1 MSFVRFG
8 AAYQSAAAGPATV
21 TGAAE
26 LASAS
31 NLAAVGTAA
40 PTGAANLSAVSSLT
54 ATATSGPAVVDGA
67 AALAGAATLAA
78 DSLWLNTLTGIA
90 DSVAV
95 TTGNSG
101 SSSGDAFS
109 SVVGTAPTVKT
120 SANLTSAYDRG
131 MEAAVAG
138 ATDSFVQWEFPSGDT
153 TKGFV
158 RLYVRIASL
167 PPSTLYLARGVNSG
181 GSVRWD
187 LRITTTGQVVLA
199 NAGGGWIDQTA
210 AGVIATGTVYRLEAS
225 IDGYDGELRVYEGE
239 GTTPLSV
246 TSVDDASN
254 LGWDRV
260 RVGAMFSAARTFT
273 AELAAP
279 AFSHT
284 RWVDRAATSST
295 VTGAAVLAAAGSVTA
310 AGVQVSGGA
319 AALSAGSSLAAAGSA
334 TALAASSLAG
344 LSSAAAAGLQ
354 VAYGAGVLVGA
365 GGHLVAGVVGR
376 WGSAGLSASGS
387 LTAAGVVTRSG
398 AASLAASG
406 ALVGAGTP
414 VRFGAASL
422 AVVSSLT
429 AAGDAFS
436 GFQTV
441 EGAAALAAAGS
452 LTAAGHII
460 RIGHADLAASAS
472 ALTAVGLRIIPAA
485 AVLPAS
491 GLLAATGVQEILADA
506 VLPITALLEAVPRL
520 TVVGDGS
527 LPAVSSL
534 DVGVPLVTVAA
545 AAVLPG
551 SATVAAAASVSRW
564 FWLWAWDGTRYRG
577 VESVMVK
584 RPSGWVA
591 VDNLRQKTG
600 SGWADVVRE

>member
-414 VRFGAASL
+414 VRFGAA
-422 AVVSSLT
+422 T
-429 AAGDAFS
+429 MAAGS
-436 GFQTV
+436 
-441 EGAAALAAAGS
+441 S

-472 ALTAVGLRIIPAA
+472 SLTAVGLRIIPAA

-491 GLLAATGVQEILADA
+491 GLLAAAGVQEILADA

-527 LPAVSSL
+527 LPAVSSF

-551 SATVAAAASVSRW
+551 SAAVAAAASVSRW

-577 VESVMVK
+577 VESVLVK